1 GSCSEYVSWRGPDAV
16 LADAFQDDH
25 RDLALRA
32 SLVLGEPGH
41 PCRLRVVETAAL
53 GAARDARLRLE
64 ALRPDLHGHAR
75 MLAQV
80 VVLVGI
86 LRRAALRRDDHD
98 VVAVASVIGRGR
110 LRLPRSRALCP

>member
-75 MLAQV
+75 MLAQ
-80 VVLVGI
+80 
-86 LRRAALRRDDHD
+86 D
-98 VVAVASVIGRGR
+98 VVPVEIVRPAARRRGDPAVGGVP
-110 LRLPRSRALCP
+110 LVTQ